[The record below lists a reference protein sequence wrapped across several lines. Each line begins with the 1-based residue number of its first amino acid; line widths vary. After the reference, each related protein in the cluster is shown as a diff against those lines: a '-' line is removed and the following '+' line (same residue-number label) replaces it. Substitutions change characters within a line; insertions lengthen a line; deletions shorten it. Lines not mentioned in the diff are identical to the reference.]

1 MIGAGA
7 TGRTHLLRLWVTEAG
22 VASSS
27 TVASPEGTAIWLIG
41 SPLRL
46 VSGADVA
53 AARAG
58 QPAMLV
64 ADDLQWFD
72 GDALAQLVDA
82 ADGDGRVPVVASRRP
97 ADGTE
102 PAPDALDLL
111 TEVLTRGEPAHRM
124 GLLDVDSFA
133 PAVAALRA
141 ARGSRTGGP
150 AGALNTAELA
160 ALHTAT
166 AGSIGLAA
174 DLVATG
180 WTPSESTLAAET
192 AEAVVGRVRRAGPAA
207 TELARLWSLIDPDDT
222 EGGPEAEL
230 ALALRALSQPL
241 RGQAPPPSLD
251 SAERAAR
258 AGGLLTGDGS
268 LIPVVRAALAADLT
282 GAQRGSAHDRLAAV
296 LAATDPAAAARHL
309 LVGDGQIPD
318 AARLLAGNALGAAG
332 GEPERFAELVER
344 AEQLGLAP
352 AEAAVVRAMG
362 AFHLGSADALAHLER
377 AERAEDASGGEQALD
392 DRTVALGYGLDL
404 RDLRLAS
411 AAARPLAGP
420 LAAPLRSVAR
430 ALAGR
435 PPVPPGDEAAATRPA
450 PLGRVVGT
458 VAGAVDD
465 LARGDQ
471 RTALAGLVQAAD
483 DFDRLH
489 PTAPLGFTPHGVGAL
504 AALLTGDLVA
514 VEHLCNQAVA
524 HGSGG
529 PGEDLFHHLV
539 RAYGRLVRGDY
550 RSALELGRRHR
561 RPDLLAAVAD
571 FGEGDTDAVAA
582 VGPTVDALALPQ
594 RDRLVLAAL
603 EAAIARRSGDTS
615 RLRASWQ
622 AAEQALLRPS
632 TTWLLLDVFTELL
645 AAGARLGDRRRVDP
659 VVAELT
665 DQALS
670 LPATGPGPT
679 AGWWLRLQVAIAGE
693 DRQAVAEAAAALGGL
708 APTDE
713 RSQARVQAGAVWA
726 GIVTGKASERRNLE
740 AQVVA
745 AAERMSAVGDSW
757 EASRLL
763 GQAALDEDDP
773 RVARRLLEMAR
784 VSASEPVETSGDDA
798 LVALGLSDREAEVAL
813 MVVEGRT
820 HKEIGAQLF
829 ISPKTV
835 EHHVA
840 KIRQKLGATSRAE
853 LVASIR
859 AAAGT
864 S

>member
-1 MIGAGA
+1 VA
-7 TGRTHLLRLWVTEAG
+7 EAG
-22 VASSS
+22 LASSS
-27 TVASPEGTAIWLIG
+27 TVASPEGSAVWLTG

-46 VSGADVA
+46 VTGADVA

-58 QPAMLV
+58 RPAMLV

-72 GDALAQLVDA
+72 PDALAQLVDA
-82 ADGDGRVPVVASRRP
+82 ATAGDGRVAVVASRRP

-111 TEVLTRGEPAHRM
+111 TEVLTRDEPAHRT
-124 GLLDVDSFA
+124 GLLDLDAFA

-141 ARGSRTGGP
+141 ARGSPTAGS

-166 AGSIGLAA
+166 AGSVGLAA
-174 DLVATG
+174 DLIATG
-180 WTPSESTLAAET
+180 WTPDDLTPGAET
-192 AEAVVGRVRRAGPAA
+192 AEAVVARVRRAGPAA
-207 TELARLWSLIDPDDT
+207 TELARLWSLIDPDDV
-222 EGGPEAEL
+222 EGGPPAEL

-241 RGQAPPPSLD
+241 RSEAPPPSLD

-258 AGGLLTGDGS
+258 AGGLLSGDGS

-282 GAQRGSAHDRLAAV
+282 GAQRGSGHDRLAAV
-296 LAATDPAAAARHL
+296 LAGTDPAAAARHL

-318 AARLLAGNALGAAG
+318 AARILAGAALGAAG
-332 GEPERFAELVER
+332 GEPELFAALVER
-344 AEQLGLAP
+344 AERLGLAP
-352 AEAAVVRAMG
+352 TEGAVVRALG

-377 AERAEDASGGEQALD
+377 AEWAQSISGGEDEPLD

-420 LAAPLRSVAR
+420 LAHPLRSVALV
-430 ALAGR
+430 LAGR
-435 PPVPPGDEAAATRPA
+435 PAVPPADGAAAARPA
-450 PLGRVVGT
+450 PLGRVLGS
-458 VAGAVDD
+458 VAGAIDD

-471 RTALAGLVQAAD
+471 RTALAGLVEAAD

-561 RPDLLAAVAD
+561 RPDLLAGAAD
-571 FGEGDTDAVAA
+571 FGEGDIDATDP

-594 RDRLVLAAL
+594 RARLVRAAL
-603 EAAIARRSGDTS
+603 EGGIGRRSGDTS

-632 TTWLLLDVFTELL
+632 ATWLLLDVFTELL

-670 LPATGPGPT
+670 LPAAGPGPT

-693 DRQAVAEAAAALGGL
+693 DNEAVAEAAAALGRL

-713 RSQARVQAGAVWA
+713 RSQARVHAGAVWA
-726 GIVTGKASERRNLE
+726 GIVTGKASDRRNLE

-745 AAERMSAVGDSW
+745 ASERMSAVGDGW

-784 VSASEPVETSGDDA
+784 VSATEPVETSGDDA

-859 AAAGT
+859 AAAGG
-864 S
+864 SQ